1 MRTGIFHTRRVLT
14 AAGSPVARIEAVDA
28 EGHEVRLEVP
38 TQALEAI
45 APGHLLVL
53 QWSVHPTPGALADTR
68 APAPASTA
76 RPDPAAVDQEFMA
89 LWTRGR
95 SAAAAPTAQGR
106 GIDQELNTLL
116 GTAEPKGQK

>member
-1 MRTGIFHTRRVLT
+1 MRTGVFHTRRVLT

-28 EGHEVRLEVP
+28 DGHEVRLEVP
-38 TQALEAI
+38 TGALEGV

-53 QWSVHPTPGALADTR
+53 QWSVHDAPGVVAE

-76 RPDPAAVDQEFMA
+76 RPDPAAVDQEFMT

-95 SAAAAPTAQGR
+95 STVATPGAAQSR
-106 GIDQELNTLL
+106 GIDKELNTLL
-116 GTAEPKGQK
+116 GTAEAKGQK